1 MNASLAEQLKG
12 ASLNFN
18 DYGRLPMRED
28 MLLFGKT
35 EGHLPVIKQWDKLR
49 LIRKNLYVLSKYLQK
64 NNGETVSE
72 WLHNNRESL
81 SDNAIAKIGNYNDET
96 GGISAYFYNLQ
107 NFYDQQEQD
116 YDAAESK
123 SPAPDDAK
131 EAIAKMR
138 LIRTEKRK
146 VRGVL
151 RKEKLKNL
159 KSDGKGFLVVEMEEP
174 PKPKPAP
181 DKNADGEKPVSSE
194 KPNLVT
200 EKKTT
205 DEAVEAIYKT
215 RRKIG
220 IALAGTVIFITAVT
234 LYLKSR
240 ENE

>member
-35 EGHLPVIKQWDKLR
+35 EGQPPVIKQWDKLR
-49 LIRKNLYVLSKYLQK
+49 LIRKNLFVLSKYLQK
-64 NNGETVSE
+64 NNGETVSD
-72 WLHNNRESL
+72 WIHNNRESL

-96 GGISAYFYNLQ
+96 GGISAYFFNLQ

-116 YDAAESK
+116 YDATESK
-123 SPAPDDAK
+123 SIAPPDAK
-131 EAIAKMR
+131 EAINKMR
-138 LIRTEKRK
+138 LTRTEKRK

-159 KSDGKGFLVVEMEEP
+159 KSDGKGFLVVEMDEP
-174 PKPKPAP
+174 PTPAP
-181 DKNADGEKPVSSE
+181 VKNADGEKPIAE
-194 KPNLVT
+194 NPKPVI
-200 EKKTT
+200 EKKPT
-205 DEAVEAIYKT
+205 DAAVEEIYKT

-234 LYLKSR
+234 LYFKSR